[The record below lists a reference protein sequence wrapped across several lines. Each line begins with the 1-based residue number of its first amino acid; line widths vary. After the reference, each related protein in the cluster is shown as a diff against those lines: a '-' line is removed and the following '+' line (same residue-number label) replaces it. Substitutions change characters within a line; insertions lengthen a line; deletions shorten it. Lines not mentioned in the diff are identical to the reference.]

1 MIRGTYVSWEI
12 SMKKTK
18 TLIITTMLIMT
29 LIIAVF
35 SGCAGKANSAPV
47 DLDFDGLGSAPTA
60 EAIAKATPI
69 DKSRLTFSETVT
81 EDQAVLDSIV
91 YLLTLS
97 NRNLIEAN
105 FFAAGAY
112 GYGTANING
121 GSIVGTLD
129 LREVRVFDHDTYY
142 FDSYGLITDGYSI
155 KKDGSKGKVDNTLL
169 SLVAGALN
177 YTKRVYSPNGQDF
190 YYSENGETTQDTI
203 VNYPDQ
209 NAVIYKKPKATKMTF
224 DGYMELTNSR
234 ESYKSFTTDN
244 YDNDKPITAGMLTYD
259 ANTGI
264 YRLECD
270 INCQNDTLENSVKD
284 MLDIKAINEFE
295 YAEKHLTIEIWECGL
310 IRTYI
315 NKNHWNATI
324 ISILKGSSDNY
335 YEQWFMYDKSKL
347 DKMNIDQKLKD
358 DLMN

>member
-1 MIRGTYVSWEI
+1 
-12 SMKKTK
+12 MKKTK
-18 TLIITTMLIMT
+18 TLIITTILIITT
-29 LIIAVF
+29 LILAIF
-35 SGCAGKANSAPV
+35 SGCAGKANSAPAN
-47 DLDFDGLGSAPTA
+47 LDFDGLGSAPTA
-60 EAIAKATPI
+60 EAMAKATPI
-69 DKSRLTFSETVT
+69 DKSRLSFSDTMT

-91 YLLTLS
+91 YLLKLS
-97 NRNLIEAN
+97 NQNLIDAD

-112 GYGTANING
+112 GGGTANING
-121 GSIVGTLD
+121 GAIVGTLE

-155 KKDGSKGKVDNTLL
+155 KKDGSKGKVDESLL
-169 SLVAGALN
+169 SMVAMALN
-177 YTKRVYSPNGQDF
+177 YAKRVYSPNGQDF
-190 YYSENGETTQDTI
+190 YYSDNGETDKDTI

-209 NAVIYKKPKATKMTF
+209 NAVLYKKPKTKKMTF

-234 ESYKSFTTDN
+234 VSYKGFTTDN

-270 INCQNDTLENSVKD
+270 INCKNNTLEYSVKD
-284 MLDIKAINEFE
+284 MMDIKAINEFD
-295 YAEKHLTIEIWECGL
+295 YAKKHLTIELWECGL

-315 NKNHWNATI
+315 NQNHWDATI
-324 ISILKGSSDNY
+324 VKILTGGSDNY

-347 DKMNIDQKLKD
+347 DKMNIDQQLKD
-358 DLMN
+358 DLMK